1 MRWRLGQK
9 KGETVMNIMVTH
21 TIGPRNV
28 SSEEGFVVWFVK
40 RLKDGLVWRFSTLE
54 AARDF
59 LATEI

>member
-1 MRWRLGQK
+1 MAK
-9 KGETVMNIMVTH
+9 NETITMIVTH

-28 SSEEGFVVWFVK
+28 SSGEGFVVWIVK

-59 LATEI
+59 LALEV